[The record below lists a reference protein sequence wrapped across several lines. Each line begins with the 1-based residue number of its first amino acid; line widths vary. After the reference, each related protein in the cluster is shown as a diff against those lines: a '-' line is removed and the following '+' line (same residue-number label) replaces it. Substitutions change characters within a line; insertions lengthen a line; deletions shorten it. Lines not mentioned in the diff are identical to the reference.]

1 MDERLEHLVR
11 DQGEEIWVSLR
22 EAGGEQHVELRV
34 YERQASAKAE
44 PVPGKERVSV
54 PVSLLPVLVQAL
66 SRAQETLAHRGLIYV
81 PPTLKVTHMERGET
95 VAFWTEDRPK
105 VQAARKHPRVAL
117 NIRGEC
123 RLLDKKSFWPG
134 KPVVGEIMNVS
145 LGGAQVCLPTR
156 FPRFGQVELFM
167 VVDGMM
173 FRGRA
178 EVAGADAE
186 VQSGPTYG
194 QFRHSL
200 RWASLE
206 GPAKEILIKV
216 VESRAQKRAE
226 AGH

>member
-1 MDERLEHLVR
+1 MDERLGHLVR
-11 DQGEEIWVSLR
+11 DRGEEIWVSLR
-22 EAGGEQHVELRV
+22 EAGGQQHVELRV
-34 YERQASAKAE
+34 YERQASATAE
-44 PVPGKERVSV
+44 PLPGQERVSV

-66 SRAQETLAHRGLIYV
+66 SRAQETLAHRGLIYI
-81 PPTLKVTHMERGET
+81 PPTLKVTHMERGDAVT
-95 VAFWTEDRPK
+95 LGTEERPK

-134 KPVVGEIMNVS
+134 KPVVGEVLNVS
-145 LGGAQVCLPTR
+145 LGGAQVCFPTR
-156 FPRFGQVELFM
+156 FPRFGQVELLM

-200 RWASLE
+200 RWVGLE
-206 GPAKEILIKV
+206 GPAKDVLTKL

-226 AGH
+226 AIA

>member
-1 MDERLEHLVR
+1 MDERLGHLVR

-44 PVPGKERVSV
+44 PAPGKERVSV
-54 PVSLLPVLVQAL
+54 PVSLLPVLVK
-66 SRAQETLAHRGLIYV
+66 TLAQAQDTLVHRGLIYV
-81 PPTLKVTHMERGET
+81 APTPNVTHMERGDVLSF
-95 VAFWTEDRPK
+95 VAEARPK
-105 VQAARKHPRVAL
+105 VQTSRKHPRVAL
-117 NIRGEC
+117 NVRGEC

-145 LGGAQVCLPTR
+145 LGGAQVCFPTR

-178 EVAGADAE
+178 EVAGADPE

-200 RWASLE
+200 RWVSLE
-206 GPAKEILIKV
+206 GPAREVLTKV
-216 VESRAQKRAE
+216 VESRAQKRAD
-226 AGH
+226 AIA

>member
-1 MDERLEHLVR
+1 MDERLGHLVR

-34 YERQASAKAE
+34 FERQTSAGAGSA
-44 PVPGKERVSV
+44 PGKERISI
-54 PVSLLPVLVQAL
+54 PVSLLPVLIKAL
-66 SRAQETLAHRGLIYV
+66 SQAQDVLVHRGLIYV
-81 PPTLKVTHMERGET
+81 PQTPNVTHMERGDA
-95 VAFWTEDRPK
+95 VPLGIADRPK
-105 VQAARKHPRVAL
+105 VQASRKHPRVAL

-134 KPVVGEIMNVS
+134 KPVVGEIINVS
-145 LGGAQVCLPTR
+145 LGGAQVCLPAR
-156 FPRFGQVELFM
+156 FPRFGQVELIM

-173 FRGRA
+173 FRGCA

-200 RWASLE
+200 RWVSLE
-206 GPAKEILIKV
+206 GPAKEILTKI
-216 VESRAQKRAE
+216 VESRIQKRAD
-226 AGH
+226 AIA

>member
-95 VAFWTEDRPK
+95 VAFWTDDRTK
-105 VQAARKHPRVAL
+105 VQAARKDPRVAL

>member
-1 MDERLEHLVR
+1 MDERLGHLVR

-44 PVPGKERVSV
+44 PAPGKERVSI
-54 PVSLLPVLVQAL
+54 PVSLLPVLVKTLCQ
-66 SRAQETLAHRGLIYV
+66 AQETLVHRGLIYI
-81 PPTLKVTHMERGET
+81 PPAPTVTHMERGDA
-95 VAFWTEDRPK
+95 VPYGTEDRPK
-105 VQAARKHPRVAL
+105 VQAARRHPRVAL

-145 LGGAQVCLPTR
+145 LGGAQVCFPTR

-200 RWASLE
+200 RWVSLE
-206 GPAKEILIKV
+206 GPAKEVLTKV

-226 AGH
+226 AIA

>member
-1 MDERLEHLVR
+1 MDERLGHLVR

-22 EAGGEQHVELRV
+22 EGGGEQYVELRV

-44 PVPGKERVSV
+44 PAPGKERVSI
-54 PVSLLPVLVQAL
+54 PVSLFPALVKTL
-66 SRAQETLAHRGLIYV
+66 SRAQETLVHRGLIYI
-81 PPTLKVTHMERGET
+81 PPAPQVTHMERGDA
-95 VAFWTEDRPK
+95 VPLGTEDRPK
-105 VQAARKHPRVAL
+105 AQASRRHPRVAL

-134 KPVVGEIMNVS
+134 KPVVGEILNVS
-145 LGGAQVCLPTR
+145 LGGAQACFPTR
-156 FPRFGQVELFM
+156 FPRFGQVEVLM

-186 VQSGPTYG
+186 VQSGPSYG

-200 RWASLE
+200 RWVGLE
-206 GPAKEILIKV
+206 GPARDVLTKV
-216 VESRAQKRAE
+216 VESRAQKYAE
-226 AGH
+226 AIA

>member
-1 MDERLEHLVR
+1 MDERLGHLVR

-44 PVPGKERVSV
+44 PAPGKERVSV
-54 PVSLLPVLVQAL
+54 PVSLLPVLVK
-66 SRAQETLAHRGLIYV
+66 TLAQAQDTLVHRGLIYV
-81 PPTLKVTHMERGET
+81 GPTPNVIHMERGDVLSC
-95 VAFWTEDRPK
+95 VAEARPK
-105 VQAARKHPRVAL
+105 VQASRKHPRVAL
-117 NIRGEC
+117 NVRGEC

-145 LGGAQVCLPTR
+145 LGGAQVCFPTR

-206 GPAKEILIKV
+206 GPAREVLTKV
-216 VESRAQKRAE
+216 VESRARKRAD
-226 AGH
+226 AIA

>member
-1 MDERLEHLVR
+1 MDERLGHLVR

-22 EAGGEQHVELRV
+22 ESGGECHVELRV
-34 YERQASAKAE
+34 YERQSSPKAE
-44 PVPGKERVSV
+44 AAPGKERVSV
-54 PVSLLPVLVQAL
+54 PVDLLPALVKTLIQ
-66 SRAQETLAHRGLIYV
+66 AQETLVHRGVIYV
-81 PPTLKVTHMERGET
+81 APTPKVTHMDRGE
-95 VAFWTEDRPK
+95 ALSFMAEERPK
-105 VQAARKHPRVAL
+105 VQASRRHPRVAL

-134 KPVVGEIMNVS
+134 KPVVGEILNVS

-186 VQSGPTYG
+186 AQSGPTYG

-200 RWASLE
+200 RWVSLE
-206 GPAKEILIKV
+206 GPAKDVLTKL

-226 AGH
+226 AIA

>member
-1 MDERLEHLVR
+1 MDERLGHLVR
-11 DQGEEIWVSLR
+11 DRGEEIWVSLR

-34 YERQASAKAE
+34 YERQASAKGE
-44 PVPGKERVSV
+44 PAPGKERVSV
-54 PVSLLPVLVQAL
+54 PVSLLPALVKALAQA
-66 SRAQETLAHRGLIYV
+66 QDTLVHRGVIYV
-81 PPTLKVTHMERGET
+81 APTPSVTRMERGDSLS
-95 VAFWTEDRPK
+95 FLTEARPPT
-105 VQAARKHPRVAL
+105 QAARKHPRVAL

-134 KPVVGEIMNVS
+134 KPVVGEILNVS

-200 RWASLE
+200 RWVSLE
-206 GPAKEILIKV
+206 GPAKDVLV
-216 VESRAQKRAE
+216 RLVESRSQKRAE
-226 AGH
+226 ALV

>member
-1 MDERLEHLVR
+1 MDERLGHLVR

-44 PVPGKERVSV
+44 PAPGKERVSV
-54 PVSLLPVLVQAL
+54 PVSLLPVLVK
-66 SRAQETLAHRGLIYV
+66 TLAQAQDTLVHRGLIYV
-81 PPTLKVTHMERGET
+81 GPTPNVIHMERGDVLSC
-95 VAFWTEDRPK
+95 VAEARPK
-105 VQAARKHPRVAL
+105 VQASRKHPRVAL
-117 NIRGEC
+117 NVRGEC

-145 LGGAQVCLPTR
+145 LGGAQVCFPTR

-200 RWASLE
+200 RWVSLE
-206 GPAKEILIKV
+206 GPAREVLTKV
-216 VESRAQKRAE
+216 VESRAQKRAD
-226 AGH
+226 AIA